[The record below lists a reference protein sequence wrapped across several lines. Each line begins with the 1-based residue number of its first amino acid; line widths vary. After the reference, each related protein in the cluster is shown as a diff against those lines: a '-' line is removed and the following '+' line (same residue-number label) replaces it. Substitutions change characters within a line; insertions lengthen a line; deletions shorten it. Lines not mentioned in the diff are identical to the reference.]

1 MRRAAAIAATLLV
14 ASLLLGV
21 KRPNGLGDVIE
32 VRHWS
37 YPDYTRVVVETT
49 KPVKVKTSLQHLSA
63 DRRADRPERLYV
75 DLGELWV
82 GRRYLEGIELGD
94 GLLQGVRL
102 GQNTLRTTR
111 LVLDLEHYEQH
122 RLFTLEHPNRVVIDV
137 YGHRRRSKRGDLPEA
152 QLPPGQRPVHTVVI
166 DPGHGGRDPGAIG
179 VGGAREKVITLKIAK
194 TLGKK
199 LVKRGFD
206 VRYTRDDDR
215 TISLEE
221 RTAIAEAARAD
232 LFVSIHANSAPRRS
246 LHGIETYY
254 LDKNH
259 ERHSLTVAARE
270 NGITRDQ
277 VDDLQRTLAR
287 LRVSELSAYSHRLA
301 NLVQTEL
308 VAGLPRRYRVNDLGV
323 KKGPFYVLFLSDT
336 PAILVEAGF
345 ITNRAEAKR
354 LRDDAYIDA
363 LAGQMAEG
371 VTRYRDG
378 AATMARRDA
387 L

>member
-1 MRRAAAIAATLLV
+1 MRRGAAIAATFFV
-14 ASLLLGV
+14 VILLLGV
-21 KRPNGLGDVIE
+21 KRPNGLGDVVE

-37 YPDYTRVVVETT
+37 YPDYTRIVVETT
-49 KPVKVKTSLQHLSA
+49 KAVEVKTSVQHLAA
-63 DRRADRPERLYV
+63 DRRAERPERLYV
-75 DLGELWV
+75 DLGGLWV
-82 GRRYLEGIELGD
+82 GRRYLDGIELGD
-94 GLLQGVRL
+94 GLLQGIRL
-102 GQNTLRTTR
+102 GQNTLHTTR
-111 LVLDLEHYEQH
+111 LVLDLEHYERH

-137 YGHRRRSKRGDLPEA
+137 YGHRWPSRRDVPEA
-152 QLPPGQRPVHTVVI
+152 NLPTGQRPVHTVVI

-179 VGGAREKVITLKIAK
+179 VGGVQEKVITLKIAK
-194 TLGKK
+194 ALGAK
-199 LVKRGFD
+199 LEKRRFD
-206 VRYTRDDDR
+206 VRYTRVDDR

-232 LFVSIHANSAPRRS
+232 LFLSIHANSARRRS

-259 ERHSLTVAARE
+259 ERHSLRVAARE
-270 NGITRDQ
+270 NGVTRDQ

-287 LRVSELSAYSHRLA
+287 LRVSELSTYSHHLA

-308 VAGLPRRYRVNDLGV
+308 VGGLPSRYLVNDLGV

-345 ITNRAEAKR
+345 ITNHVEAGR
-354 LRDDAYIDA
+354 LRDDDYIDA
-363 LAGQMAEG
+363 LASQMAVG
-371 VTRYRDG
+371 LTRYRDG
-378 AATMARRDA
+378 AATMARRST